1 MPFLLEFLL
10 GEPAM
15 ATSHLHYWLFGL
27 LEVKLE
33 QVKVSGIQLKNKQ
46 TNKQPDKPTSSG
58 WKSRAQKWF
67 LRGQR
72 PLPWNV
78 QFPCAGKGICLA
90 LAPLEERA
98 LMFPWSL
105 PCCVCYLMRSFQ
117 ELVVFRDVA
126 VEFCKEEWECLG
138 PEQRSLYRDV
148 MLENYSN
155 FVSLGK
161 FICTSL

>member
-1 MPFLLEFLL
+1 
-10 GEPAM
+10 
-15 ATSHLHYWLFGL
+15 
-27 LEVKLE
+27 
-33 QVKVSGIQLKNKQ
+33 
-46 TNKQPDKPTSSG
+46 
-58 WKSRAQKWF
+58 
-67 LRGQR
+67 
-72 PLPWNV
+72 
-78 QFPCAGKGICLA
+78 
-90 LAPLEERA
+90 
-98 LMFPWSL
+98 
-105 PCCVCYLMRSFQ
+105 MRSFQ